1 MQKKGRSRWASG
13 ALILSCMLV
22 FGHCADSDQWRIPHV
37 VQMEGI
43 KTCINFQHMHGFFPT
58 ARDGRPVG
66 VLARD
71 GDILFGEDFTFPYR
85 ETDGES
91 LVLDLRGEVLFLN
104 GKPVSLLLSDK
115 GKGWDWLRGAS
126 PEDLTDLRFLGFAG
140 DAEDL
145 DWPLLRKVAQARPGI
160 WLSSPDIDQ
169 ADVVARFV
177 SLFEPHGLL
186 IQPAILAE
194 RFEELKPRLAKL
206 EWLMLGDEDENYQG
220 TLDFLSQ
227 LPQLHTLS
235 LLFEGVGTIPSGCR
249 NLRSVSI
256 AGGKGVK
263 DLFSLRNVTGL
274 RELVLVGFHEVEDI
288 SALAAFPELRRL
300 AFLGGKNVRALSV
313 LDQLPRLAWLGFPQ
327 NTTQEAFAQ
336 VLAGHPGLEVVELV
350 ACDNICDLSPLRSL
364 RHLQAAII
372 LTKEVDVG
380 VLQDLKGLRYLAL
393 REDAFQG
400 EKAAALE
407 QALPDTFIARFDT
420 FCLGSGWIL
429 LLAPATL
436 LLRGLFSRHEACK

>member
-22 FGHCADSDQWRIPHV
+22 FGHCAGSDQWRIPHV

-43 KTCINFQHMHGFFPT
+43 ESCINFHHMHIGWFPT
-58 ARDGRPVG
+58 AGDGRPVG

-71 GDILFGEDFTFPYR
+71 GDILFGEEFAFPYR

-91 LVLDLRGEVLFLN
+91 LELDSGGDVLFFN
-104 GKPVSLLLSDK
+104 GKLVSLQLSDE
-115 GKGWDWLRGAS
+115 GKGWNWLRGAS
-126 PEDLTDLRFLGFAG
+126 LEDLTDLRFLGFEE
-140 DAEDL
+140 DAKDL
-145 DWPLLRKVAQARPGI
+145 DWPLLRKVAQARPDI

-169 ADVVARFV
+169 ADVARLV
-177 SLFEPHGLL
+177 SLFEPHGLA
-186 IQPAILAE
+186 IEAAILAE

-206 EWLMLGDEDENYQG
+206 EWLMLAEDGNYQG

-256 AGGKGVK
+256 FEDKGVK
-263 DLFSLRNVTGL
+263 DLFFLRNVTGL
-274 RELVLVGFHEVEDI
+274 RELVLQGFDELEDI

-313 LDQLPRLAWLGFPQ
+313 LEQLPRLAWLGFPQ

-350 ACDNICDLSPLRSL
+350 ACDNICDLSPLRNL
-364 RHLQAAII
+364 RHLQAAIV
-372 LTKEVDVG
+372 LTKEVDFG

-393 REDAFQG
+393 HKDAFQG
-400 EKAAALE
+400 EKVAALE
-407 QALPDTFIARFDT
+407 KALPDTFIARFGT

-429 LLAPATL
+429 LLAPAIL
-436 LLRGLFSRHEACK
+436 LLRGLFSGHEACR